1 MPLPSVLS
9 FETSATEETSIRCS
23 SVFFFPTGRMDFFF
37 YSKMKN
43 DLSHRVTK
51 HIIVLQCFDD
61 AKTDDNGTI

>member
-9 FETSATEETSIRCS
+9 FETSVTEETSIRCS
-23 SVFFFPTGRMDFFF
+23 SVLFFFPTGRMDFFF

-51 HIIVLQCFDD
+51 HIIVLQL
-61 AKTDDNGTI
+61 